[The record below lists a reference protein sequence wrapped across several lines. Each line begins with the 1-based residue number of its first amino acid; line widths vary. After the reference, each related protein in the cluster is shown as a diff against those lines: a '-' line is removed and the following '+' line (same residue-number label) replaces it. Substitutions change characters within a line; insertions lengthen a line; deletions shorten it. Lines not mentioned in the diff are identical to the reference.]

1 MKPLKFKEFV
11 SEKKEIK
18 GKEKEV
24 AKVVEPE
31 EIKKKG
37 KPVKAEV
44 VEPEPE
50 KKKGLTPRQQKYL
63 PEPLK
68 AAILKAQGESIHV
81 QKFVDFINENK
92 KTMTKKELKNRVKE
106 EAQRMFSD
114 IKKQGGG
121 MSLSDCKKEAEK
133 TFRDEYNIIDESVD
147 TQFSQSTIDAICD
160 EAKYGNR
167 VLINGKTA
175 WSGLGDRTSLYSFA
189 NELTQQKW
197 DKSGEKLKKKLQSL
211 NKFQDVVEIQSY
223 TNTGRFKGKWETV
236 RRFKAK

>member
-11 SEKKEIK
+11 SEKKENK
-18 GKEKEV
+18 DKKEV

-44 VEPEPE
+44 VEQPEPE

-68 AAILKAQGESIHV
+68 AAILKAQGESFHV
-81 QKFVDFINENK
+81 QKFNDFVNENK
-92 KTMTKKELKNRVKE
+92 KTMTKKELKDRVKE
-106 EAQRMFSD
+106 EAKRMFSD

-121 MSLSDCKKEAEK
+121 MSLSDCKREAEK
-133 TFRDEYNIIDESVD
+133 TFRDEYNIVESVE
-147 TQFSQSTIDAICD
+147 TQFNQSTIDAICD

-167 VLINGKTA
+167 VLINEKTA

-189 NELTQQKW
+189 NELTREKW
-197 DKSGEKLKKKLQSL
+197 EKSGEKFKKKLQSL
-211 NKFQDVVEIQSY
+211 NKFQDVIEVQSY
-223 TNTGRFKGKWETV
+223 MNTGRFKGKWETV